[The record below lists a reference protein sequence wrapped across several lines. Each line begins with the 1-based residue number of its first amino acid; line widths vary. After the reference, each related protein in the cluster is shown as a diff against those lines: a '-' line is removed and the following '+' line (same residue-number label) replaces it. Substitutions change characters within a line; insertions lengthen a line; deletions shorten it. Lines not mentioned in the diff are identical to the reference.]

1 MKKLKD
7 EYDDPEEESNNR
19 WYPVTPICT
28 PVRPGG
34 SWRKKRRK
42 IIEMKSKEAR
52 NENTTSTDEKTGR
65 NGWYEEEEFEVYLA
79 ITPNEIDSQEAGAMP
94 QDPTTTQ
101 SNSIEDQANA
111 TRRPILD
118 EGFARRMEYQD
129 LIMDVV
135 MESGMGYNWYSNDWE
150 FGGDRPNANPA
161 NRSKKEAQNAWWS
174 KKP

>member
-1 MKKLKD
+1 M
-7 EYDDPEEESNNR
+7 SR
-19 WYPVTPICT
+19 TS
-28 PVRPGG
+28 RPDCPP
-34 SWRKKRRK
+34 SV
-42 IIEMKSKEAR
+42 SVSHD
-52 NENTTSTDEKTGR
+52 NTAANHITEG

-135 MESGMGYNWYSNDWE
+135 MESE
-150 FGGDRPNANPA
+150 GGAECMVVEEALRPEYKEVLEDLTGEVEWDDD
-161 NRSKKEAQNAWWS
+161 KKL
-174 KKP
+174 KK